1 MAKSII
7 SPFDGRPLTQ
17 SVVGSDGKV
26 MFRVFPRELTPVRAI
41 VADWISILS
50 CLGGSTEVT
59 LYLQTLE
66 NVANWVWFAAIAGPW
81 ALYPFAMRF
90 VRVLAR
96 KQVRIVMTGAQFSFK
111 TWRGWKTFDRRLPHR
126 FSLTPHRLGR
136 KEQQSHQLAIQRAA
150 QKGRIITLPAYFA
163 ESYHLIF
170 EYLGQAQDIT
180 AIYDRDRAM
189 KVLARLK
196 ACNDVL
202 DNETG
207 HGDGIALEPEEQWTE
222 QPGEIPETE

>member
-1 MAKSII
+1 MAKPII
-7 SPFDGRPLTQ
+7 SPFDGRPRTE

-41 VADWISILS
+41 IADWISILS
-50 CLGGSTEVT
+50 CLGGSTESI

-66 NVANWVWFAAIAGPW
+66 NVENWVWAAAIAGPW

-96 KQVRIVMTGAQFSFK
+96 KRVRIVMTGAQFSFK
-111 TWRGWKTFDRRLPHR
+111 TWRGWKTFDRRLLHR

-150 QKGRIITLPAYFA
+150 QTGQIITPPVYFA

-189 KVLARLK
+189 TVLARLK